1 MAAKKNVEATK
12 KTASKRTTSSTT
24 AAKSN
29 GPKGGTSNASTNQ
42 AKGAAKSSPK
52 ASPARAAAAAAP
64 AKKKAAKR
72 LAANEE
78 KPPEARKK
86 AKLEPE
92 RAVSTAP
99 KSRAK
104 TAPRKLQATAKDE
117 PAPPKTRAANSKAAA
132 PNALGDG
139 RVLTVGDTV
148 PAFEAVDQDGELVK
162 SSSLAGSPYVLY
174 FYPKDDT
181 PGCTTEA
188 CGFRDEHA
196 QFTQRGIRILGVSP
210 DSPASHARFRQKY
223 GLGFTLLADTERK
236 LVTQFGVWKLK
247 QNYGREYWGV
257 ERSTFIV
264 DAHGKIAKAW
274 RGVKVAGHI
283 PAVLEAASKL

>member
-1 MAAKKNVEATK
+1 MASKKNDESTQ
-12 KTASKRTTSSTT
+12 KTASKRTTSNTT

-29 GPKGGTSNASTNQ
+29 GPKGGGSKATANRAQS
-42 AKGAAKSSPK
+42 AAKSAPK
-52 ASPARAAAAAAP
+52 SGPARSAAAEAP
-64 AKKKAAKR
+64 AKKKTAKR
-72 LAANEE
+72 LAAEEE
-78 KPPEARKK
+78 KPSNTGKTARP
-86 AKLEPE
+86 EPE
-92 RAVSTAP
+92 SAVSTNP
-99 KSRAK
+99 KRRAK
-104 TAPRKLQATAKDE
+104 SVARRPQPTAKDE
-117 PAPPKTRAANSKAAA
+117 PASSKTRAAKSKAAA
-132 PNALGDG
+132 PSASGGG

-148 PAFEAVDQDGELVK
+148 PDFEAVDQDGELVK

-196 QFTQRGIRILGVSP
+196 VFTQRGIRILGVSP

-264 DAHGKIAKAW
+264 DAHGKIAQAW

-283 PAVLEAASKL
+283 PAVLEAASML